1 MMISTVLSRRDTV
14 FFGIY
19 IGDSSSSGRHIL
31 LCIFHGA
38 APLKGHTG
46 LWFRGVRHWLRVVRA
61 QRRCII
67 SGMAAFCPWAGYK
80 WSWVFLLSPT
90 LIFLFMKH
98 GKGSRR
104 ERGYG
109 GVDGPVHS
117 VNWRR
122 TWRSNVNIPQM
133 NKSDSPRA
141 PVDFFRDDVIAKAPI
156 QTWCH
161 KSCNNQPRTPYATSV
176 PPNISPFPFAPIT
189 PNILISKANTSNKP
203 TNKQREA
210 EAALSLLHPRLPLP
224 PLPRNLPHH
233 LPQQPVRGVHVGG
246 ERLEPGHEGLDL
258 RALGLDFREEAL
270 VLGLGV
276 LELGV

>member
-90 LIFLFMKH
+90 LVFFCLYEAWEGFQ
-98 GKGSRR
+98 KGTGIRW
-104 ERGYG
+104 G
-109 GVDGPVHS
+109 GWACS
-117 VNWRR
+117 
-122 TWRSNVNIPQM
+122 
-133 NKSDSPRA
+133 
-141 PVDFFRDDVIAKAPI
+141 
-156 QTWCH
+156 
-161 KSCNNQPRTPYATSV
+161 
-176 PPNISPFPFAPIT
+176 
-189 PNILISKANTSNKP
+189 
-203 TNKQREA
+203 
-210 EAALSLLHPRLPLP
+210 
-224 PLPRNLPHH
+224 
-233 LPQQPVRGVHVGG
+233 
-246 ERLEPGHEGLDL
+246 
-258 RALGLDFREEAL
+258 
-270 VLGLGV
+270 
-276 LELGV
+276 